1 MNDWVLYTMW
11 VILPLV
17 SFILAVC
24 YWLWRLKNKVELRTR
39 ELRNE
44 LFERKCAE
52 EELRDSQKR
61 LRLSLEEKDVLLKE
75 IHHRVKNNLQ
85 IVSSLFYLQSE
96 YIKDERSLEI
106 LKESRNRVRS
116 MALIHEQ
123 LYQSDG
129 LSRID
134 LDRYI
139 HDLTTNLFASYG
151 VQRDTIHLKIDM
163 KDIYLGVDT
172 AIPCGL
178 IVNELVSNSLK
189 HAFPSG
195 RKGEIRLEAR
205 WYQDGGLELIVGDN
219 GIGFPPECDVLE
231 MESLGLRLVRTLCTQ
246 LEGEIKLDRN
256 GGTVFTVTLTNPHER
271 GRRRKNDYS

>member
-1 MNDWVLYTMW
+1 MNASAIYTTW
-11 VILPLV
+11 VIIPLAA
-17 SFILAVC
+17 FIIAVFC
-24 YWLWRLKNKVELRTR
+24 WSWRLKNKVELKTR

-52 EELRDSQKR
+52 EELRDSQKQ
-61 LRLSLEEKDVLLKE
+61 LRLSLEEKEVLLKE

-96 YIKDERSLEI
+96 YVKDKQSLEI

-123 LYQSDG
+123 LYQSED
-129 LSRID
+129 LSKIN
-134 LDRYI
+134 LNRYL
-139 HDLTTNLFASYG
+139 HNLTTNLFTSYG
-151 VQRDTIHLKIDM
+151 VHRDTIDLKIDM
-163 KDIYLGVDT
+163 EDIYLGIDT

-178 IVNELVSNSLK
+178 IVNELVSNALK

-195 RKGEIRLEAR
+195 RKGEISLEAR
-205 WYQDGGLELIVGDN
+205 LYEDGGLKFIVGDN
-219 GIGFPPECDVLE
+219 GIGFPPESDFLE
-231 MESLGLRLVRTLCTQ
+231 MESLGLRLVKTLSTQ

-256 GGTVFTVTLTNPHER
+256 GGTVFTVMLKNPDNR
-271 GRRRKNDYS
+271 QRRKQNGSS